1 MQIRP
6 RSLLAD
12 LDRYLRRN
20 PELRGRVGIAF
31 LLGFFAFCIAALV
44 LS

>member
-6 RSLLAD
+6 RTFIAD
-12 LDRYLRRN
+12 IDRYLRRN
-20 PELRGRVGIAF
+20 PELRSNIGIAF
-31 LLGFFAFCIAALV
+31 LLGFFAFCIAAFV

>member
-6 RSLLAD
+6 RTFLAD

-20 PELRGRVGIAF
+20 PEVRSRLGIVF

>member
-1 MQIRP
+1 MHLRP
-6 RSLLAD
+6 KYFLSD
-12 LDRYLRRN
+12 LDRYLRDH
-20 PELRGRVGIAF
+20 PELRSNLGIAF